1 MPDVRDELLAERRR
15 LLPWENEHDA
25 RAKVQALAGRTP
37 AELTALLSQIRGTE
51 NFDES
56 VAWLDSAGEGLPR
69 ALYESALLLYRDT
82 RVLTWA
88 DSVTLARLL
97 AYAPPRFRDFE
108 LDRSA
113 APAGT
118 PTTAGKQP
126 IDLSDA
132 SADRAAAQPS
142 GAPAT
147 AR

>member
-15 LLPWENEHDA
+15 LLPWENEQDA
-25 RAKVQALAGRTP
+25 RAKVQALAGRSP
-37 AELTALLSQIRGTE
+37 AELTAVLSEIRGTE

-56 VAWLDSAGEGLPR
+56 VAWLQTAGEGLPQ

-88 DSVTLARLL
+88 DSVTLGRLL

-108 LDRSA
+108 LDRDRSI
-113 APAGT
+113 APAAST
-118 PTTAGKQP
+118 PS
-126 IDLSDA
+126 IDLTDTS
-132 SADRAAAQPS
+132 AAQPS
-142 GAPAT
+142 SAPAT